1 VTQAS
6 PHAVEGVSV
15 LILRALGMFG
25 QLYLSAP
32 DHLIGSVVMKIL
44 EAMGDTGVGA
54 GASLAQ
60 LTARRKASMSVL
72 HKIGA
77 A

>member
-1 VTQAS
+1 
-6 PHAVEGVSV
+6 
-15 LILRALGMFG
+15 
-25 QLYLSAP
+25 
-32 DHLIGSVVMKIL
+32 
-44 EAMGDTGVGA
+44 VGA

-77 A
+77 AWVPRCFLSLPCTPCTHFHRLT